1 MDFDLWAQLPSVLPE
16 IGLTALAIVVLFA
29 DCYGSQATRRSVV
42 YIAALAM
49 ALLALVPLVWLP
61 DPALYETGAL
71 LWGGMVNYDPLAQIF
86 KVMLL
91 LAGALTCLLA
101 VGAKGVGDKGEFYLI
116 VIIATLGGM
125 MMASASDL
133 ILVFVALETLSIP
146 LYMLASFRRGDQ
158 RSAESGMKY
167 FLYGA
172 FASAI
177 MLFGFSLLYGF
188 AGTTNLAGI
197 ADAMNSGLDNGL
209 VAVMAALV
217 MVVVGFGFKIS
228 AVPFHFWTPDV
239 YEGAPTPVTAFV
251 SVSSKAAS
259 FALLVRFMTAVFPA
273 ELVIGGV
280 VIQDFWVNLLIVV
293 SIISM
298 SLGNIVA
305 LRQTNIKRLLAYSSI
320 AQAGYTLI
328 GVVALQG
335 GEAGLAVASVSFYM
349 FMYIF
354 TNLLV
359 FGGAISVCG
368 QDGQRG
374 NQRSGGLESAQPLA
388 GAFHDDWIA
397 VAGRHPADGWI
408 LRQVLPVSSRCQR
421 QPGRA
426 GADCRD
432 QRHHRALLLSG
443 RHQGDVCGCRRGR
456 RCADWHTESL
466 RLVAGHH
473 GAGGNFARHDR
484 RYAHLQLGDF
494 GRGWF
499 VSRCRQRQAI
509 VINFTELARRGKVD
523 E

>member
-16 IGLTALAIVVLFA
+16 IGLTALAVVVLFA
-29 DCYGSQATRRSVV
+29 DIYGSLVTRRNVV
-42 YIAALAM
+42 YLSAVGM
-49 ALLALVPLVWLP
+49 ALLALVPLIWQP
-61 DPALYETGAL
+61 DPALYENGAL
-71 LWGGMVNYDPLAQIF
+71 LWGGMVNYDPLSQIF

-91 LAGALTCLLA
+91 LAGAVTCLMA
-101 VGAKGVGDKGEFYLI
+101 TGDKGVGDKGEFYLI
-116 VIIATLGGM
+116 VIVATLGGLM
-125 MMASASDL
+125 MSSAADL

-197 ADAMNSGLDNGL
+197 ADAMSDGLGDG
-209 VAVMAALV
+209 VIAVMTALV

-259 FALLVRFMTAVFPA
+259 FALLLRFLTAVFPPDL
-273 ELVIGGV
+273 LVAGV
-280 VIQDFWVNLLIVV
+280 VIQDFWVNLLVVV
-293 SIISM
+293 SIVSM
-298 SLGNIVA
+298 TLGNVVA
-305 LRQTNIKRLLAYSSI
+305 LRQSNIKRLLAYSSI

-335 GEAGLAVASVSFYM
+335 ADDSLAVASVSFYM

-359 FGGAISVCG
+359 FGGVIVFIAKTDMEEISDMAG
-368 QDGQRG
+368 LNR
-374 NQRSGGLESAQPLA
+374 RSPWLALFITIGLLSLGGIPPAAGFFGKFFLFQAAVNSNLVGLA
-388 GAFHDDWIA
+388 LIA
-397 VAGRHPADGWI
+397 VTNAIIALYYYLVVIKVMYVDVGPDDDKPIAIPRAYGWSLGITALIVI
-408 LRQVLPVSSRCQR
+408 LLGTIAVTPIYDW
-421 QPGRA
+421 A
-426 GADCRD
+426 
-432 QRHHRALLLSG
+432 AL
-443 RHQGDVCGCRRGR
+443 
-456 RCADWHTESL
+456 
-466 RLVAGHH
+466 
-473 GAGGNFARHDR
+473 GAGG
-484 RYAHLQLGDF
+484 L
-494 GRGWF
+494 
-499 VSRCRQRQAI
+499 
-509 VINFTELARRGKVD
+509 
-523 E
+523 